1 MFLNRDQT
9 NEWRGWM
16 QLVILLYHYIGASK
30 VMIVI
35 GSDSV
40 DGFTH
45 YFFLKWTKDT
55 LHNRVRN
62 DLPVASLP
70 RVSRAFMHVVRFTL
84 KYAVICAFRHA
95 SLAHTCLSPAL
106 LRGARTHACVSR
118 TPPQWIRC
126 KVTFFSPR
134 VSRVSMCFSCD
145 CMCVSRSSI
154 RCKVTYL
161 SSCLSLLAYA
171 F

>member
-40 DGFTH
+40 NGFTH
-45 YFFLKWTKDT
+45 YFFWNERRTP
-55 LHNRVRN
+55 
-62 DLPVASLP
+62 PVASLP

-84 KYAVICAFRHA
+84 KCAVICAYHHA

-106 LRGARTHACVSR
+106 LRGARSHACVSR

-126 KVTFFSPR
+126 EVTFFSPR
-134 VSRVSMCFSCD
+134 VSRVSMCFYCD

-161 SSCLSLLAYA
+161 SSCLSLLAYV

>member
-1 MFLNRDQT
+1 MDSHTIFSEM
-9 NEWRGWM
+9 NEG
-16 QLVILLYHYIGASK
+16 HP
-30 VMIVI
+30 
-35 GSDSV
+35 
-40 DGFTH
+40 
-45 YFFLKWTKDT
+45 
-55 LHNRVRN
+55 HNRVRN
-62 DLPVASLP
+62 DVPVASLP

-84 KYAVICAFRHA
+84 KCAVICAYRHA

-126 KVTFFSPR
+126 EVTFFSPH
-134 VSRVSMCFSCD
+134 VFRVSMCFYCD

-161 SSCLSLLAYA
+161 SSCLSLLAYV

>member
-1 MFLNRDQT
+1 MERLDAISYTFVSLH
-9 NEWRGWM
+9 RGK
-16 QLVILLYHYIGASK
+16 QGND
-30 VMIVI
+30 
-35 GSDSV
+35 SDRFWFSRWIH
-40 DGFTH
+40 TL
-45 YFFLKWTKDT
+45 FFLKWTKDT

-62 DLPVASLP
+62 DVPVASLP

-126 KVTFFSPR
+126 EVTFFSPH
-134 VSRVSMCFSCD
+134 VFRVSMCFYCD

-161 SSCLSLLAYA
+161 SSCLSLLAYV